1 MPKAMQQMTQR
12 LARWAAGIPEE
23 RRFWDGWIASRGGQW
38 PEDFSWR
45 MNPAAPLWPFPAQV
59 AATLGQP
66 ALRLLDVGAGPITSL
81 GGVLPGVALEVTA
94 VDPLAPLY
102 AALLAR
108 HGVVPPI
115 PTRFAT
121 MEELLLF
128 FPARQF
134 DLVHC
139 RNALDHAADPLLG
152 IRQMLAVT
160 RPGGV
165 VALDHFPN
173 EGEREGY
180 GGFHQWN
187 LDLRD
192 GRFVLWTP
200 AETVDVAT
208 ALDCPCTIEA
218 VQGATLLVTL
228 RKTAEAPP
236 PPLPAGLTAVALEAM
251 VRDLIAAAPAPG

>member
-1 MPKAMQQMTQR
+1 MQHLTQR
-12 LARWAAGIPEE
+12 LAGWAAGIPEE
-23 RRFWDGWIASRGGQW
+23 RHFWAGWIASRGGQW

-45 MNPAAPLWPFPAQV
+45 MNPEAPLWPFPTEV
-59 AATLGQP
+59 ATALGQP
-66 ALRLLDVGAGPITSL
+66 RLRLLDVGAGPVTSL
-81 GGVLPGVALEVTA
+81 GGVLPGVVLEVTA

-102 AALLAR
+102 ADLLAQ

-115 PTRFAT
+115 PTRVAT
-121 MEELLLF
+121 MEELALF
-128 FPARQF
+128 FPAGHF

-160 RPGGV
+160 RVGGV

-180 GGFHQWN
+180 AGVHQWN

-192 GRFVLWTP
+192 GRFVLWNRAATL
-200 AETVDVAT
+200 DVAHE
-208 ALDCPCTIEA
+208 LDCPCEVAGRI
-218 VQGATLLVTL
+218 GATLMVTL
-228 RKTAEAPP
+228 RKTGEAPP
-236 PPLPAGLTAVALEAM
+236 PPLPEGLTAAALEAM
-251 VRDLIAAAPAPG
+251 VRGLIA

>member
-1 MPKAMQQMTQR
+1 MQQLKQR

-23 RRFWDGWIASRGGQW
+23 RHFWSGWLASKGGQW
-38 PEDFSWR
+38 PEDFAWR
-45 MNPAAPLWPFPAQV
+45 MNPAAPLWPFPAAV
-59 AATLGQP
+59 AATLAQP

-102 AALLAR
+102 ATLLAQ
-108 HGVVPPI
+108 HQVDPPI

-121 MEELLLF
+121 VEELALF
-128 FPARQF
+128 FPAGHF

-160 RPGGV
+160 RVGGV

-180 GGFHQWN
+180 AGFHQWN

-200 AETVDVAT
+200 AECIDVAN
-208 ALDCPCTIEA
+208 ALDCPCTVEA
-218 VQGATLLVTL
+218 RLGGTLMVTL
-228 RKTAEAPP
+228 RKTAEVPP
-236 PPLPAGLTAVALEAM
+236 PPLPAGLDAPALEAL
-251 VRDLIAAAPAPG
+251 VRALIAAA

>member
-1 MPKAMQQMTQR
+1 MQQLTQR
-12 LARWAAGIPEE
+12 LAGWAAGIPEE

-45 MNPAAPLWPFPAQV
+45 MNPAAPLWPFPTQV
-59 AATLGQP
+59 ATALAQP

-81 GGVLPGVALEVTA
+81 GGVLPGVTLEVTA

-102 AALLAR
+102 AQLLAA
-108 HGVVPPI
+108 HAVVPPI

-121 MEELLLF
+121 MEELQLF
-128 FPARQF
+128 FPAGHF

-160 RPGGV
+160 RVGGA

-180 GGFHQWN
+180 SGFHQWN

-200 AETVDVAT
+200 TESIDVAT
-208 ALDCPCTIEA
+208 ALDCPCTVEA
-218 VQGATLLVTL
+218 VQAETLLVTI
-228 RKTAEAPP
+228 RKTGAGAP
-236 PPLPAGLTAVALEAM
+236 PPLPAGLTAEALEAM
-251 VRDLIAAAPAPG
+251 VVALIA